1 MGKGRMNKSTCLGT
15 ARTPTERAV
24 EATWS
29 GIPSAFRQSQ
39 TRPRLKGGVLA
50 PGAEASCEQSF
61 PGRRSPLVAL
71 RLVLPI
77 RETQNCRLKA
87 AEQPPDAH
95 WSRQQHAASAKLGQT
110 RPGGVDPRLRRGG
123 GPRRRARIPASRG
136 YSATSGARRD
146 NDAPH

>member
-77 RETQNCRLKA
+77 REVNTLPWCGIKSVI
-87 AEQPPDAH
+87 EPYPG
-95 WSRQQHAASAKLGQT
+95 ASAW
-110 RPGGVDPRLRRGG
+110 V
-123 GPRRRARIPASRG
+123 SSWG
-136 YSATSGARRD
+136 YI
-146 NDAPH
+146 